1 MKSITTLLAA
11 AAILVAPVA
20 AQNAHGQVELT
31 LGGGMNSPLG
41 EYGDQVNAGYAVT
54 AGIGYR
60 FMPLIVV
67 GAEVSLYGNK
77 GSDELLAPLG
87 PTYEMS
93 SRIQQYAGMAK
104 LLLPVGNHN
113 VFAKGLVGSYRASAT
128 VSGPLGEA
136 SASNS
141 EVGYGLGG
149 GLLINGSRNSSLY
162 LDVTYHHIAYDGS
175 DIDTNFLT
183 FSAGGVFRFSL
194 FD

>member
-1 MKSITTLLAA
+1 MKSIATS
-11 AAILVAPVA
+11 VAVA
-20 AQNAHGQVELT
+20 ALVIVPLSADNAQGQAELT

-41 EYGDQVNAGYAVT
+41 EYGDQVNAGYAFT

-77 GSDELLAPLG
+77 ATDEFLSAIG
-87 PTYEMS
+87 PGVEMS
-93 SRIQQYAGMAK
+93 THIQQYAGMAK
-104 LLLPVGNHN
+104 LLIPVGKHN

-128 VSGPLGEA
+128 VQSSLGEA

-141 EVGYGLGG
+141 DLGYGLGG
-149 GLLINGSRNSSLY
+149 GLLVNGSGNSAMF
-162 LDVTYHHIAYDGS
+162 LDVTYHHIRYDGS

-183 FSAGGVFRFSL
+183 FSAGGVFRFNL